1 MKRDLFDYLV
11 YLISLAASITGI
23 IAFYQVVGPNLTEQ
37 GKYGVIFLGIF
48 ALWFMGHN
56 LYLISKYRKDIRY
69 KNLFEEINL
78 AFAHLHKIT
87 RYCNAIDNDN
97 YELHIKYTTEMLKDG
112 LDAFVRAYSDLT
124 GSKCAICIKYLFENS
139 NKMPEVSTLI
149 RDSTSKAKR
158 ISKENEK
165 MQHLVLRND
174 NFKFI
179 FDSIANGTPNFKGYY
194 YSGNLPVE
202 EPFSNSRLD
211 ECPNWPPKKLKI
223 RFFDR
228 MYRQL
233 NWPLH
238 YKCIIVVPLLP
249 LVKEE
254 QTIDGLRGFLCLDSP
269 KINAFNK
276 KVDTVILQGI
286 ADGLYNKIDILFKM
300 LKKHEENKN

>member
-1 MKRDLFDYLV
+1 
-11 YLISLAASITGI
+11 
-23 IAFYQVVGPNLTEQ
+23 
-37 GKYGVIFLGIF
+37 
-48 ALWFMGHN
+48 
-56 LYLISKYRKDIRY
+56 
-69 KNLFEEINL
+69 
-78 AFAHLHKIT
+78 
-87 RYCNAIDNDN
+87 
-97 YELHIKYTTEMLKDG
+97 
-112 LDAFVRAYSDLT
+112 
-124 GSKCAICIKYLFENS
+124 
-139 NKMPEVSTLI
+139 MPEVTTLI

-158 ISKENEK
+158 VSKENEK

-179 FDSIANGTPNFKGYY
+179 FDSIAKGSPNFKGYY
-194 YSGNLPVE
+194 YSSNLPIE

-211 ECPNWPPKKLKI
+211 ECPNWPPRKLKI

-233 NWPLH
+233 NWPLD

-276 KVDTVILQGI
+276 KVDTVILQGM
-286 ADGLYNKIDILFKM
+286 ADGLFNKIDILFKL
-300 LKKHEENKN
+300 LKKHEENKK